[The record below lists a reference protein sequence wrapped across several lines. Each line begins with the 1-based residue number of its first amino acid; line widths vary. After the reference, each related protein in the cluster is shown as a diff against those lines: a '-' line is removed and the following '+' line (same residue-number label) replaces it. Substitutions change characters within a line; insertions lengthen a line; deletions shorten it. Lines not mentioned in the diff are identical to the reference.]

1 MSSASDFHE
10 LLSKLD
16 EIDREVTSKNAALSA
31 AIEKLRGMQRE
42 VAAETSGIDKLLL
55 ERVEVIG
62 KIKVKMEVLVAPKEG
77 AFPEREYDASLLPI
91 LFSKIEVL
99 DLDIRCINC
108 CKSWEIYYVGDLV
121 QKTERELSRTRH
133 LGRKSLNLIK
143 MMLEVKGLS
152 LGMIVRNWVRPEE

>member
-1 MSSASDFHE
+1 MSSASDFQE

-16 EIDREVTSKNAALSA
+16 EIDRGVTSKNAALSA

-42 VAAETSGIDKLLL
+42 VAAETSAIDKLLL

-62 KIKVKMEVLVAPKEG
+62 KIKIKMEVLVAPKEG
-77 AFPEREYDASLLPI
+77 TFPEREYDASLLPI
-91 LFSKIEVL
+91 LFSKI
-99 DLDIRCINC
+99 DTLDITIRSINC
-108 CKSWEIYYVGDLV
+108 CKAEDIYYIGDLV
-121 QKTERELSRTRH
+121 QRSEKELIKMPH
-133 LGRKSLNLIK
+133 LGRKSLNEIK